1 MPCRLPHRKLNNP
14 QSNPLWVINH
24 NFTIP
29 RLKSLLNKQHH
40 TQKETIQPMNIRLK
54 SEFQMNYLDMIKYIR
69 EDLDKETGLSAVNK
83 ERLNKQLD
91 ELENSLRPLVPP
103 SSK

>member
-1 MPCRLPHRKLNNP
+1 
-14 QSNPLWVINH
+14 
-24 NFTIP
+24 
-29 RLKSLLNKQHH
+29 
-40 TQKETIQPMNIRLK
+40 MNIRLK

-69 EDLDKETGLSAVNK
+69 EDLDKETGLSAANK

-91 ELENSLRPLVPP
+91 ELENSLRPLVPS